1 MSATAVEGGSGSQKG
16 GSISCN
22 PPGQLPYGY
31 FHSPGLATKLRA
43 KCDTD
48 MDREMEK
55 GERESGRRTRK
66 LEWRLGGLSGWQKDE
81 KRRTQPV

>member
-55 GERESGRRTRK
+55 GERGKRK
-66 LEWRLGGLSGWQKDE
+66 RAKDQE
-81 KRRTQPV
+81 T